1 VRIGLRPFEY
11 MAWAKSVPRGAR
23 FDLTASGMADAAA
36 PGPQGEVPGWEGT
49 LDVAR
54 LCRRTSRYEAEASFV
69 RVLSERYGVTP
80 AQVVPT
86 LGASLAITHVLLA
99 LLRAGD
105 HVVVERPTY
114 EALHRVPEILGASV
128 SRLERRFEDG
138 WGVVPD
144 RLARLLTPRT
154 KVVLLTNLHN
164 PSGVA
169 IPRDVLH
176 AVTDLVARV
185 GGLVLVDEVYLDYA
199 FDVGP
204 GAGVLPACRV
214 ASNAVSWS
222 STTKCFG
229 FGALRAGWVVA
240 GDPDVAKAVRTAT
253 DYLYV
258 DPPVSSLD
266 LGARVVEQ
274 AGILQDRAS
283 SVASTGRAAIEAWIA
298 QERRVRWVPPLA
310 GLSCCL
316 RLPELMNDV
325 QLAEHLRERYDTQV
339 VPGAFFEAPG
349 FVRVSFGL
357 DPEAMTEAL
366 GHLSAAIDDLS

>member
-1 VRIGLRPFEY
+1 
-11 MAWAKSVPRGAR
+11 
-23 FDLTASGMADAAA
+23 
-36 PGPQGEVPGWEGT
+36 
-49 LDVAR
+49 
-54 LCRRTSRYEAEASFV
+54 
-69 RVLSERYGVTP
+69 VLSERYGVTP

-357 DPEAMTEAL
+357 DREAMTEAL